1 MKENMKS
8 FPVKFADDTKDNK
21 MVNTGEL
28 SVPQIAWQP
37 GLT

>member
-1 MKENMKS
+1 MKENIKS

-21 MVNTGEL
+21 MVNTKEL
-28 SVPQIAWQP
+28 SVSQIAWQS